1 MSRSLANTLLLLAG
15 LVWGMGFVAQQS
27 AMESVGPM
35 LFIGLRFVLAALV
48 VSPFA
53 LREWQADRRGG
64 RPVHFSVA
72 QCSQVLLV
80 GVAFFTAM
88 SLQQVGLLATSVT
101 NAGFL
106 TGLYVVIVPILVLV
120 VFRERQHWIVW
131 PASLASVLGIYL
143 LGGAGLSRLTWGDGL
158 VIACAFFWAVQVT
171 LIGKTVQRLG
181 RPIQIATIQFAVCGV
196 LGLVGHVVFAWLPHT
211 QLIEPRFALEGIH
224 KAALELFYAAVFAGG
239 LAFSL
244 QAVGQRYTREADAA
258 ILLSSEALFAGLFGA
273 CLLGE
278 RLGAIG
284 YLGCAIIF
292 AAIVAVQVAP
302 LALRSEQPESGET
315 ESQPTGRSKRIHAEA
330 T

>member
-27 AMESVGPM
+27 AMDSVGPM
-35 LFIGLRFVLAALV
+35 LFIGLRFTLAALV

-53 LREWQADRRGG
+53 LKERRADRRGG
-64 RPVHFSVA
+64 RPVRFSAA

-80 GVAFFTAM
+80 GVVFFTAM

-106 TGLYVVIVPILVLV
+106 TGLYVVIVPILVLIV
-120 VFRERQHWIVW
+120 LREHQHWIVW
-131 PASLASVLGIYL
+131 PAALASVLGIYL
-143 LGGAGLSRLTWGDGL
+143 LGGAGLTGLTWGDGL
-158 VIACAFFWAVQVT
+158 VLVCAFFWAIQVI

-181 RPIQIATIQFAVCGV
+181 RPVQIATLQFAVCGV
-196 LGLVGHVVFAWLPHT
+196 LGFVGHVVFTWLPHT
-211 QLIEPRFALEGIH
+211 QSLEPGFAWGAVRE
-224 KAALELFYAAVFAGG
+224 AALEIFYAAVFAGG

-258 ILLSSEALFAGLFGA
+258 ILLSSEAVFASLFGA
-273 CLLGE
+273 WLLDE
-278 RLGAIG
+278 RLGLMG
-284 YLGCAIIF
+284 YAGCAIIF

-302 LALRSEQPESGET
+302 LALPSAQPD
-315 ESQPTGRSKRIHAEA
+315 AEDP
-330 T
+330 